1 MQVFPFPVTDNH
13 IHIDPI
19 NGRGA
24 EAVKD
29 FRRAG
34 GTHMMLVTKPSWS
47 LGIHPVGGEDFREVF
62 DMTLAVAEM
71 IRDHGVTVFPV
82 LGVHPAEI
90 GVLTRRMP
98 LDAAETIMTDGLT
111 IAAEYVAGGSAVAIK
126 SGRPH
131 YPVDE
136 EVWDASNRVLLHA
149 LEVAADTGCALQI
162 HSESGPCADVAV
174 MAEQAGMPVERVVKH
189 FAVPETPL
197 TPSLV
202 AKHEAIPALAQA
214 GRRFMMESDYMDD
227 NSRPGAVIGPKS
239 VPRFTRRLCESGSI
253 SEEAAWRIH
262 AQTPSEIYGIDISLP

>member
-1 MQVFPFPVTDNH
+1 MQAFSLPITDNH

-47 LGIHPVGGEDFREVF
+47 LGIHPVCGDDFRQVF
-62 DMTLAVAEM
+62 DMTLEVAGM
-71 IRDHGVTVFPV
+71 IRDNGVMVFPV

-98 LDAAETIMTDGLT
+98 LAEAETIMKDGIT
-111 IAAEYVAGGSAVAIK
+111 IAGEYVSRGSAVAIK

-131 YPVDE
+131 YPVEE
-136 EVWDASNRVLLHA
+136 EVQDASNRILLHA
-149 LEVAADTGCALQI
+149 LEVAADSGCALQI
-162 HSESGPCADVAV
+162 HSESGPCEDVAG
-174 MAEQAGMPVERVVKH
+174 MAEHVHLPVEKVVKH

-202 AKHEAIPALAQA
+202 AKHEAIPELIRT

-239 VPRFTRRLCESGSI
+239 VPRFTRRLLESGVM

-262 AQTPSEIYGIDISLP
+262 AETPSRIYGIDITLP

>member
-1 MQVFPFPVTDNH
+1 MQAFSFPVTDDH
-13 IHIDPI
+13 IHIDPM

-47 LGIHPVGGEDFREVF
+47 LGIHPVQGDDFREVF
-62 DMTLAVAEM
+62 EITLGVAEM
-71 IRDHGVTVFPV
+71 IRDNGVTAFPV

-98 LDAAETIMTDGLT
+98 LAEAEALMKDGLT
-111 IAAEYVAGGSAVAIK
+111 AAAAYVADGRAVALK

-131 YPVDE
+131 YPVEE

-149 LEVAADTGCALQI
+149 LELSADTGCALQI

-174 MAEQAGMPVERVVKH
+174 MAAEAGMPVERVVKH

-239 VPRFTRRLCESGSI
+239 VPRFTRRLWESGAMD
-253 SEEAAWRIH
+253 EEAAWRIH
-262 AQTPSEIYGIDISLP
+262 AETPSQVYGIDIVLS